1 VRISHTTPTSK
12 RTRAAFA
19 TAFLAAL
26 SLLATTSLASP
37 FPLVERVKPGAFA
50 PATSGHNSEKI
61 ETYEIERNARRS
73 RSVAFTISPKQL
85 PDPSDGGLIEANGE
99 VTLTTTCV
107 DGSERCIGRP
117 YGYSPEVGMRLILT
131 GKKQGVG
138 GKTSV
143 PISRRVSRTCRQDRP
158 HRNHHCPL
166 VIESSKLRVPDV
178 RKLPCKPARC
188 RINMVVDASDGKA
201 KDGNV
206 IVVGADR
213 PDGGIDQDKGRL
225 NAVVYGRG
233 ADRGETRRSAS
244 PVSKQIPMDA
254 EGAADQRVIFSVK
267 VKHLERGDV
276 LIARGRHLA
285 DISHLP
291 YSAFVSG
298 ELIVTT
304 KRDAAESRGLA
315 RKTISYRGSMSAV
328 NGVNCTQ
335 GRSDYQSPCLT
346 RKAGLARV
354 QRDVENRKGR
364 DVPLFVNLVSR
375 SFPKLSGSGG
385 GDAAIIRGGFLEVRR
400 LKR

>member
-1 VRISHTTPTSK
+1 MRGAPTVALVTVVTLILAAAS
-12 RTRAAFA
+12 AFA
-19 TAFLAAL
+19 
-26 SLLATTSLASP
+26 SP
-37 FPLVERVKPGAFA
+37 WPLPERVKPGAFA

-61 ETYEIERNARRS
+61 ETFSIERSAGRS
-73 RSVAFTISPKQL
+73 RAVAFTIGPKQL
-85 PDPSDGGLIEANGE
+85 PDPVDGGLIEANGE

-131 GKKQGVG
+131 AKKNAVG
-138 GKTSV
+138 GKSAV
-143 PISRRVSRTCRQDRP
+143 PISRRVSNTCRQDRP

-166 VIESSKLRVPDV
+166 VIERSKLRVGDAD
-178 RKLPCKPARC
+178 KLPCKPARC
-188 RINMVVDASDGKA
+188 RINMVVDASDRNA

-213 PDGGIDQDKGRL
+213 PDGSIDQDKGRL
-225 NAVVYGRG
+225 NAVVLGRG
-233 ADRGETRRSAS
+233 TDLGERRRSSS
-244 PVSKQIPMDA
+244 PVSRSIPMDA
-254 EGAADQRVIFSVK
+254 EGAANQRVIFSVK
-267 VKHLERGDV
+267 VKHLDRGDV
-276 LIARGRHLA
+276 LLARARQIA

-304 KRDAAESRGLA
+304 RRDAAESRGLA

-328 NGVNCTQ
+328 NGFNCTQ
-335 GRSDYQSPCLT
+335 GSSDYQSPCPT

-354 QRDVENRKGR
+354 QRDVENKQGR

-385 GDAAIIRGGFLEVRR
+385 GDAAIVRGGFIEVRR
-400 LKR
+400 LKAAR

>member
-1 VRISHTTPTSK
+1 MVT
-12 RTRAAFA
+12 AFA
-19 TAFLAAL
+19 TLFAL
-26 SLLATTSLASP
+26 SLVAPLLAPASMP
-37 FPLVERVKPGAFA
+37 AAPWPLVERVKPGAFA
-50 PATSGHNSEKI
+50 PATSGHNSERI
-61 ETYEIERNARRS
+61 ETFAIERDAQRS

-85 PDPSDGGLIEANGE
+85 PDPEDGGLIEANGE

-131 GKKQGVG
+131 GRKNGVG
-138 GKTSV
+138 GRSAI
-143 PISRRVSRTCRQDRP
+143 PISRRISRTCRQDRP
-158 HRNHHCPL
+158 DRNHHCPL
-166 VIESSKLRVPDV
+166 VIESSKLRVPDAG
-178 RKLPCKPARC
+178 KLPCRPARC
-188 RINMVVDASDGKA
+188 RINMVVDASDSKA

-213 PDGGIDQDKGRL
+213 PDGSIDQDKGRL

-233 ADRGETRRSAS
+233 TSRGKPRRSAN
-244 PVSKQIPMDA
+244 PVSTQIPMDA
-254 EGAADQRVIFSVK
+254 EGAAEQRVIFSVK
-267 VKHLERGDV
+267 VNHLDRGDV
-276 LIARGRHLA
+276 LLARARQIA

-304 KRDAAESRGLA
+304 KRSAASSRGLA

-328 NGVNCTQ
+328 NGFNCTQ
-335 GRSDYQSPCLT
+335 GRSDYQTPCLT

-354 QRDVENRKGR
+354 QRDVEDRRGR

-375 SFPKLSGSGG
+375 SFPKLSGSGA
-385 GDAAIIRGGFLEVRR
+385 GDAAIVRGGFLEVRR
-400 LKR
+400 LAE